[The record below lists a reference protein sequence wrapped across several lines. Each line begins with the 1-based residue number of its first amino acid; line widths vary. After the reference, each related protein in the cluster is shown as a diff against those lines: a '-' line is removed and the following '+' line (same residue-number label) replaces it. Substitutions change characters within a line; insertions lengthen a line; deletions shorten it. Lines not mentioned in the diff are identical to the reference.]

1 MLDAARE
8 AVSFAE
14 GKVRK
19 DLESDRMLLLS
30 LVKSIEIIGEAA
42 AKLRPEYRGKHPDVP
57 WQDIIGMRNRLIHA
71 YFDINLD
78 TVWDTVTN
86 ELPPLIEDLE
96 KITGSS

>member
-8 AVSFAE
+8 AVSFTE
-14 GKVRK
+14 GKSRE
-19 DLESDRMLLLS
+19 DLESDRKLVLS
-30 LVKSIEIIGEAA
+30 IVKSIEIIGEAA
-42 AKLRPEYRGKHPDVP
+42 RKLTTERRESHPDIP

-86 ELPPLIEDLE
+86 ELPPLIGNLE
-96 KITGSS
+96 EIIGGS